1 MNVDQPHHLTVRSS
15 ATPYGC
21 KDRKYSPGYYAPQ
34 RETLPDGNFRMTT
47 RYLLHKMSVGCRYD
61 QSFSDPRCEG
71 CKHRATDKEDT
82 R

>member
-1 MNVDQPHHLTVRSS
+1 MNADTPHSITVRSS

>member
-1 MNVDQPHHLTVRSS
+1 MNVDQPHRLTVRSS
-15 ATPYGC
+15 ATPY
-21 KDRKYSPGYYAPQ
+21 
-34 RETLPDGNFRMTT
+34 GNFRMTT

-61 QSFSDPRCEG
+61 GSAADPRCEG